1 MANLAHRIYEHWH
14 SLPIRV
20 RGAVIIAIP
29 VTCLFTALGA
39 FAWLKSSLAEDEAW
53 VQHTQTVR
61 LETKQLLNALIDAE
75 TGVRGYGLTRQ
86 NEFLAPYHQAQAVI
100 PESLTRLRRLVSD
113 NPQQVAHLEDIQTLV
128 NENLAILQQKITLQQ
143 ELRLLQEPT
152 NMPVPTASLYEW
164 LEEGRELM
172 DETRE
177 AIDRFAQI
185 EEELLTQRQQHQHQ
199 YRQITWIV
207 LCGSG
212 VLGTAGALLAIHL
225 FFQLEQE
232 LADRELAL
240 TATNHRLE
248 VACDQLQRFTAN
260 ASHELRAPVAAVMA
274 NAQVGLMELDDPD
287 EGLRLLRQRLYKIV
301 ALSKQMSGLVGELLF
316 LARYEG
322 SLASDALQPV
332 DLTDLL
338 WQLYADWLPQAN
350 ANALQLT
357 AHLPDHK
364 VTVSADAI
372 LLRQAIA
379 NLLSNACRY
388 TPAQG
393 MVELHL
399 QQQNLQAVVKVSD
412 SGIGIPPEA
421 LPHIFERFYRVD
433 PQRSKASGGMGLG
446 LAIVQHIIQVHGGQ
460 IKATS
465 MVGQGTTFQIF
476 LPLAGGSLG

>member
-29 VTCLFTALGA
+29 VTCLFTVLGA

-86 NEFLAPYHQAQAVI
+86 NEFLAPYYQAQAVI

-128 NENLAILQQKITLQQ
+128 NKNLAILQQKITLQQ

-152 NMPVPTASLYEW
+152 GRLVPTASLYEW

-207 LCGSG
+207 LYASG
-212 VLGTAGALLAIHL
+212 ALGTVGALLAVHL
-225 FFQLEQE
+225 LFQLEQE
-232 LADRELAL
+232 LMDREIAL
-240 TATNHRLE
+240 RSTNHRLE

-287 EGLRLLRQRLYKIV
+287 EGLMLLRQRLNKIV
-301 ALSKQMSGLVGELLF
+301 ALSKQMSSLVGELLF

-393 MVELHL
+393 SIELQL
-399 QQQNLQAVVKVSD
+399 QHQDQQALIQVKD
-412 SGIGIPPEA
+412 SGVGIPPEA

-446 LAIVQHIIQVHGGQ
+446 LAIVRHIIQVHGGQ

-465 MVGQGTTFQIF
+465 TVGQGTTFQIF
-476 LPLAGGSLG
+476 LPLAAGSLG